1 LIIITAQGIIA
12 LRRHENCMKTPEKKK
27 TGITAELDRLGLRG
41 PCRFSEED
49 WILMQVASA
58 VAIAGKEIV
67 KTEEKNLERNV

>member
-1 LIIITAQGIIA
+1 
-12 LRRHENCMKTPEKKK
+12 MKTPEKKI
-27 TGITAELDRLGLRG
+27 GITAEMDRLGLRG

-67 KTEEKNLERNV
+67 KGESAALRLSSQGKIVGEFPI